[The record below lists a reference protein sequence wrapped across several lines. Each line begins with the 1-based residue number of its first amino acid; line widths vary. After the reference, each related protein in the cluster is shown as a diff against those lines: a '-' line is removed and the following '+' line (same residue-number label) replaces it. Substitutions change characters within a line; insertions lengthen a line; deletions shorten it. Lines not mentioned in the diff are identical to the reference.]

1 MSDVSFDRGDT
12 SPSAGG
18 WLAGVAF
25 AVQLDQ
31 HVGAQDGVL
40 LVAADP
46 LMQLSRRPYSR
57 REGAGIERHKHR
69 IQGQVAGRPLRWW
82 AAAIA
87 RCRTA

>member
-1 MSDVSFDRGDT
+1 MTPAQARVVGLR
-12 SPSAGG
+12 A
-18 WLAGVAF
+18 WLSLF
-25 AVQLDQ
+25 SSTN
-31 HVGAQDGVL
+31 VGAQDGVL

-57 REGAGIERHKHR
+57 GEGAGIERHKHR
-69 IQGQVAGRPLRWW
+69 IQGQAAGRPLRWW